1 MFCPRGFA
9 AYFVDKM
16 RLRLN
21 ALIRMPMQKQAPDKE
36 IAWKKKNAFGS
47 G

>member
-16 RLRLN
+16 SLRLN
-21 ALIRMPMQKQAPDKE
+21 ALKRLIRMPMQKQAPDKE
-36 IAWKKKNAFGS
+36 IA
-47 G
+47 